1 MLRRVAIPTRSGD
14 EDVMH
19 CNICGGSAFTDMP
32 KRPRVRCSDC
42 GSLERTRVAALH
54 LTEHL
59 RPRPGS
65 HILHIAPERGFAA
78 MLRELGGD
86 NYRAVDIDPSR
97 YPGLDV
103 EPFDLC
109 EDVFDLP
116 LDRYDLIVHNH
127 VLEHIECN
135 YTAVL
140 LRLARSLTDTG
151 TMMFSVPILPGEFSD
166 ELIEASWDEKRRRFG
181 PMVHVRRFGLD
192 FLQRTLGMIFTIPD
206 SYDLRAFFHEDLL
219 MECNIPRHHWT
230 NHTGASVFRLR
241 KADLRC

>member
-1 MLRRVAIPTRSGD
+1 
-14 EDVMH
+14 MH
-19 CNICGGSAFTDMP
+19 CNICGGTAFTDMP
-32 KRPRVRCSDC
+32 KRPRVRCADC

-59 RPRPGS
+59 RPRLGS
-65 HILHIAPERGFAA
+65 HILHFGPERGFAA
-78 MLRELGGD
+78 MLRELGGT
-86 NYRAVDIDPSR
+86 NYRALDIDPSR

-103 EPFDLC
+103 ESFDLC

-140 LRLARSLTDTG
+140 TRLARCLTDAG
-151 TMMFSVPILPGEFSD
+151 TMMFSVPILPGEFTD
-166 ELIEASWDEKRRRFG
+166 ELVDASWDEKQRRFG

-192 FLQRTLGMIFTIPD
+192 ALQSTLGMIFPIPD
-206 SYDLRAFFHEDLL
+206 SYDLRASFSEDLL
-219 MECNIPRHHWT
+219 MECNIPRHHWASY
-230 NHTGASVFRLR
+230 TGASVFRLR
-241 KADLRC
+241 KTDLRC